1 MIDELKR
8 QHRVIDMML
17 TAHSALRDKNERRA
31 LSVDLFLLGSSVL
44 LSITVFIDPEVLDSI
59 NLGPQTARI
68 VIGVCSTLIF
78 FLSLVGL
85 RVDWKQKAAMH
96 NKAAEELGRLKAAC
110 RTLIECDGQSDPE
123 RIRSQS
129 RECAWT
135 LNSLVKIP
143 EGQFLRLKALHERK
157 VKLSRMVSA
166 YPGTPVFMLRFVLWL
181 RAMLDLWGNRPTQN
195 RDGGK
200 ND

>member
-8 QHRVIDMML
+8 QYRVIDMML
-17 TAHSALRDKNERRA
+17 TAHSTLRDRNERRA

-44 LSITVFIDPEVLDSI
+44 LSVTVFIDPEVLDSL
-59 NLGPQTARI
+59 NLGSQTVRI

-78 FLSLVGL
+78 FLSLIGL

-110 RTLIECDGQSDPE
+110 RALIESDEHSDTE
-123 RIRSQS
+123 RIRGQS
-129 RECAWT
+129 LECAWT

-143 EGQFLRLKALHERK
+143 EAKFLRLKALHERK

-166 YPGTPVFMLRFVLWL
+166 YPGTPVFMLRFILWF
-181 RAMLDLWGNRPTQN
+181 RAMHDLCEDRPTQN